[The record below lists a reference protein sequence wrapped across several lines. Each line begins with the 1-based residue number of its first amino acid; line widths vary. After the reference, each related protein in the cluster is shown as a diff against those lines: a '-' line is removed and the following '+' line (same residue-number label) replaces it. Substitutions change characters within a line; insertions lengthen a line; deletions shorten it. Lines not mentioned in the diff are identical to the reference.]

1 MSTTSDHHGFNDAGA
16 DAEPAPDANGPTQPV
31 GEERADVPYRRE
43 DWQPQ
48 DGADL

>member
-1 MSTTSDHHGFNDAGA
+1 MTMTKTSDHHDV
-16 DAEPAPDANGPTQPV
+16 DAELAPDANGPTQPV
-31 GEERADVPYRRE
+31 GALLADVPYRRE